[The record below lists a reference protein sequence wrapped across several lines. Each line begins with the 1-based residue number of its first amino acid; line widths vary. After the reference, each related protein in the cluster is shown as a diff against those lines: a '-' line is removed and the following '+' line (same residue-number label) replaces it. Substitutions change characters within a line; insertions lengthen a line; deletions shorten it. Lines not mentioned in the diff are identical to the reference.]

1 MAEIQSFDVYKGVP
15 NVIQGD
21 LWVTG
26 EIFGSIGAADTSN
39 GYGERFVSYGSTP
52 SSGQGS
58 DGDVFYV
65 I

>member
-26 EIFGSIGAADTSN
+26 QIFGSIGAAETSN
-39 GYGERFVSYGSTP
+39 GYGERFVSYG
-52 SSGQGS
+52 
-58 DGDVFYV
+58 YLH
-65 I
+65 